1 MRGSADKKRLI
12 KPRFYAVLRNIRHLK
27 STQNSPVFVYM
38 GTYQANWKSAMRY
51 TIFPHFYALGWLVC
65 NSAIAPFSVCE
76 NADRFQN
83 NVISRKT
90 KSQIFIASCN
100 IVECVNMQTENTL

>member
-1 MRGSADKKRLI
+1 MK
-12 KPRFYAVLRNIRHLK
+12 
-27 STQNSPVFVYM
+27 
-38 GTYQANWKSAMRY
+38 Y
-51 TIFPHFYALGWLVC
+51 TKFPHFYALGRLVC

-90 KSQIFIASCN
+90 KSRVFIASYN
-100 IVECVNMQTENTL
+100 MVECVNMQTELFLLIIITLIY

>member
-1 MRGSADKKRLI
+1 
-12 KPRFYAVLRNIRHLK
+12 
-27 STQNSPVFVYM
+27 
-38 GTYQANWKSAMRY
+38 MRY

-83 NVISRKT
+83 NVISKKT

-100 IVECVNMQTENTL
+100 IVECANIKTENKRGNNLWMKSESHYISVRECIT

>member
-1 MRGSADKKRLI
+1 
-12 KPRFYAVLRNIRHLK
+12 
-27 STQNSPVFVYM
+27 
-38 GTYQANWKSAMRY
+38 MRY
-51 TIFPHFYALGWLVC
+51 TKFPHFYALGWLVC
-65 NSAIAPFSVCE
+65 NSAFAPFSVCE

-83 NVISRKT
+83 NVISKKM

>member
-1 MRGSADKKRLI
+1 
-12 KPRFYAVLRNIRHLK
+12 
-27 STQNSPVFVYM
+27 
-38 GTYQANWKSAMRY
+38 MRY
-51 TIFPHFYALGWLVC
+51 TIFPHFYALGRLVC

-90 KSQIFIASCN
+90 KSQVFITSCN
-100 IVECVNMQTENTL
+100 MVECVNMQTENSEKSKQFTHFLEKDNYEYNKLCSLVRR